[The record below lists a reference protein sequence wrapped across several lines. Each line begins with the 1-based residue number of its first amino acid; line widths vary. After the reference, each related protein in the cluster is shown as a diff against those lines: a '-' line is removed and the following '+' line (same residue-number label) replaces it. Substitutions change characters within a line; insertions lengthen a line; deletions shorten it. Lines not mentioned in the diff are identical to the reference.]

1 MTYHLVYLLGQ
12 PDDHAKET
20 SCESSTAQKF
30 ISQKQIPSFQ
40 PKGESEGD
48 VTLTDE
54 EWIVSFSTR
63 SC

>member
-30 ISQKQIPSFQ
+30 ISQILITSFQ
-40 PKGESEGD
+40 TTGGAGVRQPY
-48 VTLTDE
+48 
-54 EWIVSFSTR
+54 R
-63 SC
+63 